1 MKHIIVG
8 GVAGGATVAAR
19 LRRNDEKADILM
31 FEKGDYISYANCGLP
46 YYIGET
52 IKERD
57 RLFVQTP
64 ERFSKVFKV
73 DVRVSSEVIAINRE
87 KKTVSVREVKTGN
100 VYEEGYDKLV
110 LSPGAEP
117 VRPPI
122 PGINLPGIFT
132 LRNVPDTDGIKTFI
146 DQKKPRKAVIVG
158 AGFIGLEMAENLHSR
173 GILVTIVEMADQVMN
188 ILDYEMAAA
197 VHQHL
202 KTKNVEFYLKDG
214 VASFTAQGERI
225 MVTLKSGKTIPSD
238 MVILSI
244 GVRPENGLAKAA
256 GIELGEHG
264 GIRVNAYL
272 ATSDPNIYALGDAAE
287 MKNPISG
294 KEGLVPLAGPA
305 NKQGRIL
312 ADNLIFGNRKTY
324 GGSIGTGI
332 AKVFD
337 LTVASTGLS
346 EKQLKRDGVPYLSH
360 IIHSSSHAG
369 YYPNAIPMSI
379 KTIFSPSDG
388 KVLGAQ
394 IVGYEGVDKRIDLF
408 ASVISRGGTVYD
420 LEEIEHAYAPPY
432 SSAKDPVNMAGF
444 VGENIL
450 QGRSVHIHWDELLA
464 LDPKEVFLLDV
475 RTREENALDTIEG
488 AVNIPH
494 DTLREHLAEIPK
506 DKLVV
511 IFCAVGLRGYIA
523 ERILRQNGFENVRNL
538 SGGFKTYSIVT
549 QKQSNED
556 IFDSECIGMDDT
568 IYQTENQASCPAPRE
583 GNVAVKSIEVD
594 ACGLQCP
601 GPILKLKEEID
612 KILPGERLME
622 TATDPG
628 FGRDVRSWCNMT
640 GNRLVE
646 LEEKGGKVIALI
658 EKNAPKKAVQASLE
672 RPLGTT
678 IVVFSQDMDKAL
690 ASFVIAN
697 GAASTGQKVTMFF
710 TFWGLNVIKR
720 QSKPRVRKDFM
731 GRMFGF
737 MLPSDSSKLS
747 LSKLNMGGLGSKMMK
762 ARMKAKNV
770 DSLEKMIATAQAAG
784 IRLVGC
790 QMSMDIMGVAKEEL
804 IDGVE
809 IGGVAAFL
817 EASSE
822 GHASLFI

>member
-1 MKHIIVG
+1 VKYPTTRSGNTSPRFRRISC
-8 GVAGGATVAAR
+8 R
-19 LRRNDEKADILM
+19 YLLRR
-31 FEKGDYISYANCGLP
+31 
-46 YYIGET
+46 
-52 IKERD
+52 R
-57 RLFVQTP
+57 
-64 ERFSKVFKV
+64 
-73 DVRVSSEVIAINRE
+73 
-87 KKTVSVREVKTGN
+87 
-100 VYEEGYDKLV
+100 
-110 LSPGAEP
+110 
-117 VRPPI
+117 
-122 PGINLPGIFT
+122 
-132 LRNVPDTDGIKTFI
+132 
-146 DQKKPRKAVIVG
+146 
-158 AGFIGLEMAENLHSR
+158 
-173 GILVTIVEMADQVMN
+173 
-188 ILDYEMAAA
+188 
-197 VHQHL
+197 
-202 KTKNVEFYLKDG
+202 
-214 VASFTAQGERI
+214 
-225 MVTLKSGKTIPSD
+225 
-238 MVILSI
+238 
-244 GVRPENGLAKAA
+244 
-256 GIELGEHG
+256 
-264 GIRVNAYL
+264 
-272 ATSDPNIYALGDAAE
+272 
-287 MKNPISG
+287 
-294 KEGLVPLAGPA
+294 
-305 NKQGRIL
+305 
-312 ADNLIFGNRKTY
+312 
-324 GGSIGTGI
+324 
-332 AKVFD
+332 
-337 LTVASTGLS
+337 
-346 EKQLKRDGVPYLSH
+346 
-360 IIHSSSHAG
+360 
-369 YYPNAIPMSI
+369 
-379 KTIFSPSDG
+379 
-388 KVLGAQ
+388 
-394 IVGYEGVDKRIDLF
+394 
-408 ASVISRGGTVYD
+408 
-420 LEEIEHAYAPPY
+420 
-432 SSAKDPVNMAGF
+432 
-444 VGENIL
+444 
-450 QGRSVHIHWDELLA
+450 
-464 LDPKEVFLLDV
+464 
-475 RTREENALDTIEG
+475 
-488 AVNIPH
+488 
-494 DTLREHLAEIPK
+494 
-506 DKLVV
+506 
-511 IFCAVGLRGYIA
+511 LRGYIA

-583 GNVAVKSIEVD
+583 GNASVKSIEVD

-612 KILPGERLME
+612 KILPGERLKE

-658 EKNAPKKAVQASLE
+658 EKNAPKKAIQASIE

-678 IVVFSQDMDKAL
+678 IVVFSQDMDRAL

-720 QSKPRVRKDFM
+720 QRKPRVRKDFM